1 MRPPSASVEKMAM
14 MNKLKQQQRE
24 QYERKKTAIT
34 GVKKMG
40 GAGGMG
46 TQQLTLEDMN
56 LDRKA
61 DFEGDAF
68 DPFKIN
74 QSASQYNLQLQAQRA
89 YMDKANSKG
98 GQIWTPEQL

>member
-46 TQQLTLEDMN
+46 T
-56 LDRKA
+56 
-61 DFEGDAF
+61 
-68 DPFKIN
+68 
-74 QSASQYNLQLQAQRA
+74 
-89 YMDKANSKG
+89 
-98 GQIWTPEQL
+98 